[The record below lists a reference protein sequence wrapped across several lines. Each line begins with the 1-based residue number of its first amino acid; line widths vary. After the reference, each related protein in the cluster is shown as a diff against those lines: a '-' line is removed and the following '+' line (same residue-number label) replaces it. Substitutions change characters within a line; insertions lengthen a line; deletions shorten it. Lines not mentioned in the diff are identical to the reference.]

1 MIFQTISS
9 VRSNSLGM
17 KYLRF
22 ALSGCKDKG
31 STKYRFVA
39 KFQFFTWSQIIC
51 KVDNKLRSQQ
61 LEVLQ

>member
-17 KYLRF
+17 EYLRF

-39 KFQFFTWSQIIC
+39 KFQFFTC